1 MNGYFDD
8 EYFDVEQVLFPSR
21 ENIPKS
27 DLRTNYYSVR
37 DIQSVPDY
45 LRAVTDILSNRYII
59 GLDDHEITNFENA
72 FTLPD
77 GLKFKDMLNRGIFF
91 RGESALYKYQMPG
104 LFRNLG
110 YVEHENDLIDEI
122 EITSAEKLENRS
134 LFDKL
139 TIMQHYGSPTR
150 ILDITSN
157 ALIALYFAVS
167 SDFNND
173 GYIYLLSAIQTE
185 HDIKIKTPNDLE
197 VIVKSV
203 IGKLTFS
210 QKELLSRCFDQ
221 YRDSDCDIR
230 EKISRIHVNDKK
242 RDKIKNAVDKL
253 YLLVEK
259 EMKVTNVTIPINYMF
274 GVNFVKPYR
283 IDPRVEHQSSA
294 FLIFGLEKLDGARE
308 ITEER
313 IRKDDELQD
322 LNDTYKRSKKED
334 WRIGGK
340 TFKTLSQIK
349 ERKKEIFENSYIS
362 QIQEDVNH
370 EVYKLGIMY
379 SPTFGNRSGGQ
390 ARLRIKSDY
399 KRQILDEL
407 SLEGINGSMIYP
419 DITHKIENIKNE
431 NSYIEYNDGNQ
442 KD

>member
-1 MNGYFDD
+1 MNSYFDD
-8 EYFDVEQVLFPSR
+8 KYLDVEQALFPSR
-21 ENIPKS
+21 ENAPKN
-27 DLRTNYYSVR
+27 DTKTNYYAVR

-45 LRAVTDILSNRYII
+45 LHAITDILSNRYII

-294 FLIFGLEKLDGARE
+294 FLIFGLEKLDVAQE

-313 IRKDDELQD
+313 IQKDDELQD
-322 LNDTYKRSKKED
+322 LNNLYKRAVED
-334 WRIGGK
+334 EDYAIGG
-340 TFKTLSQIK
+340 TAFKSLSQIK

-362 QIQEDVNH
+362 QIQEYVNH
-370 EVYKLGIMY
+370 QVYRLSILY
-379 SPTFGNRSGGQ
+379 SPTFGDRRSGQ
-390 ARLRIKSDY
+390 ARLRIKSKY

-407 SLEGINGSMIYP
+407 ALEGINGSMIYP
-419 DITHKIENIKNE
+419 DITHKIENIRNE
-431 NSYIEYNDGNQ
+431 NSYIEYDDGN
-442 KD
+442 